1 MDRPCPDLLLVT
13 LARHKALQYSVKFHY
28 QSLLF
33 FFVTFTFFSVRN
45 DNIIDI
51 GNKDKCVNGTH
62 PAESGNRGEEPNV
75 TETLENEVAAVDSN
89 RAEKE

>member
-1 MDRPCPDLLLVT
+1 MPRPSLGY
-13 LARHKALQYSVKFHY
+13 ARHKVSQYSVKFHY

-45 DNIIDI
+45 DI
-51 GNKDKCVNGTH
+51 GNKDKSVNGAH

-89 RAEKE
+89 QAEKE